1 VTARAANA
9 RRYLVEFGS
18 AMIAYVVVILVSG
31 AVVDAHPTAGWRFA
45 VVVTPVVPGLLAL
58 WAVIRHVRRLDERER
73 RVQLEA
79 ATVAGLG
86 TGLITFTY
94 GFLEEAGAPA
104 VPLVLVLPLFIAL
117 WGAGVVVA
125 AVRDR

>member
-1 VTARAANA
+1 MTARAANA

-58 WAVIRHVRRLDERER
+58 WAVIRHVRRLDER

>member
-58 WAVIRHVRRLDERER
+58 WAVIRHVRRLDER